1 MRKSCALEIA
11 LGAMEQRHP
20 EHLFV
25 TVKDGRDHFP
35 SAKFWIS
42 WNQVRSVCMCS
53 LSLSKNVFL
62 KITFQWCFH
71 KIRNGRIAF
80 EIYQPSVVYANCH
93 LWGREK
99 KDENT
104 LFLLVQYHWF
114 STGYNSQTLI
124 INEQSHAFIWGWG
137 QTYYYIFQPYWGMN
151 IHYSAILRYRLG
163 TRVLTQIHLEVC

>member
-11 LGAMEQRHP
+11 LGVMEQRHP

-62 KITFQWCFH
+62 KITLQWCFH
-71 KIRNGRIAF
+71 KFRNGRVAF
-80 EIYQPSVVYANCH
+80 GIYQPSVVYANCH

-114 STGYNSQTLI
+114 STGYNSQALI
-124 INEQSHAFIWGWG
+124 INEQSHAFIWDGAKPII
-137 QTYYYIFQPYWGMN
+137 TYFNHIGEWTSKKISYFEVPVGYQSFDPY
-151 IHYSAILRYRLG
+151 
-163 TRVLTQIHLEVC
+163 LEVC